1 MIPVASSDGRLDEVP
16 VTVAV
21 LVGQAQQVPSETTI
35 EDQDQ
40 DEDEKQEKQGNEK
53 YRKGKRATAA
63 RLYA

>member
-40 DEDEKQEKQGNEK
+40 DEDEKQGNEK